1 MKTKGK
7 VIWVLGAAF
16 LSAAV
21 VLATSPVQ
29 AESRRR
35 GGRSGA
41 TSERRDRSRDSRSRR
56 SRSRYESPR
65 SRGRDRSRSSGIRIG
80 GGSGISISFGRGANL
95 LSGAQRR
102 FVPGHYETRVERVLV
117 RPGRYEW
124 QYQRVLVEAA
134 HYEMR
139 HTAPVTET
147 VYDSCGNPHEVIVRP
162 GRVVKVWVPDRYE
175 TRKVQVWVPPV
186 YETRTVRVWVAGCW
200 VSQPGHVTR
209 GSGLN
214 IRARIRF

>member
-35 GGRSGA
+35 GGRSRA
-41 TSERRDRSRDSRSRR
+41 TSERRDRSRR
-56 SRSRYESPR
+56 SRSRHESPR

-80 GGSGISISFGRGANL
+80 GGSGISISFGRSANL
-95 LSGAQRR
+95 LSGDQRR
-102 FVPGHYETRVERVLV
+102 FVPGHYEMRVERVLV
-117 RPGRYEW
+117 RRGRYEW

-139 HTAPVTET
+139 YTAPVTAT
-147 VYDSCGNPHEVIVRP
+147 VYDSYGNPHQVIVRP
-162 GRVVKVWVPDRYE
+162 GRAVKVWVPDRYE
-175 TRKVQVWVPPV
+175 TRKVQVWIPPV
-186 YETRTVRVWVAGCW
+186 YETRTVRVWVEGYW